1 MLLCLSILN
10 IDDTFLT
17 LEDFQIEKDITFEIL
32 TSYMF
37 CFVFRELFSQH
48 EKSDTLV
55 SGLLDEVGTFYYKS
69 LFSSLLMVHTCTVE
83 FRYIEH

>member
-1 MLLCLSILN
+1 
-10 IDDTFLT
+10 
-17 LEDFQIEKDITFEIL
+17 
-32 TSYMF
+32 MF

-48 EKSDTLV
+48 EKLDTLV

>member
-1 MLLCLSILN
+1 
-10 IDDTFLT
+10 
-17 LEDFQIEKDITFEIL
+17 
-32 TSYMF
+32 MF

-83 FRYIEH
+83 FRYIEHWYLEYNGSCRFLFLHG

>member
-1 MLLCLSILN
+1 MQKWVAINIHVCLLQSKSIFVTVLCLSILN

-32 TSYMF
+32 TSYLF
-37 CFVFRELFSQH
+37 YFVFRELFSQH

-55 SGLLDEVGTFYYKS
+55 SGLLDEVGIF
-69 LFSSLLMVHTCTVE
+69 
-83 FRYIEH
+83 I